1 MRGSLP
7 GHNRSS
13 IFWICRIIP
22 LLIALLGWNSF
33 FAQEAAPNHKQLD
46 DLALDVSGAIVK
58 SSHRSPLRV
67 EAAVGDFAEQ
77 DGVVTP
83 LGVELAD
90 EFSAALS
97 KYAKGFEVIDR
108 SMLTGTTP
116 VYRPSTDDLA
126 DASGAECSGKEFN
139 STILVTGTVNEL
151 QDRLVLWV
159 KVQRYHAV
167 IYDRRVTIPLTD
179 AIKTLASEPRPDPK
193 KIAWVNP
200 EHPPVTNTE
209 ATKGGTKGVG
219 YPACVYCPMAQ
230 YSDLASTAKIQGT
243 VTLDVII
250 SSDGFP
256 SRILL
261 VKGLPCGLSQ
271 QAIEGVKRWRFSP
284 ALDSDG
290 KPVAV
295 DQIVEVTFHMY

>member
-7 GHNRSS
+7 GHSRSS
-13 IFWICRIIP
+13 ILWICRIVA

-33 FAQEAAPNHKQLD
+33 FAQEPAPNSKLD
-46 DLALDVSGAIVK
+46 DLALDVSGAIIK
-58 SSHRSPLRV
+58 SSHHSPLRI
-67 EAAVGDFAEQ
+67 EAAVGDFAEP

-90 EFSAALS
+90 EFSTALS
-97 KYAKGFEVIDR
+97 KYAKGFEVINR

-116 VYRPSTDDLA
+116 VYRPSADDLA
-126 DASGAECSGKEFN
+126 NASGAECSGKEFN
-139 STILVTGTVNEL
+139 STILVLGTVNEL

-159 KVQRYHAV
+159 KVQRYHEV

-179 AIKTLASEPRPDPK
+179 EIRALASKPRLDPK

-200 EHPPVTNTE
+200 EHPPVTDAE
-209 ATKGGTKGVG
+209 AAKGGTKGLG
-219 YPACVYCPMAQ
+219 YPACVYCPATQ

-256 SRILL
+256 SRISL
-261 VKGLPCGLSQ
+261 VQGLPCGLSQ

-295 DQIVEVTFHMY
+295 EQIIEVTFHLY